1 MTERLRKL
9 SKVMQLGRVDT
20 KGGSQESIQQWGS
33 QSPSCR
39 LGCLGVRPVVLTS
52 WDRPWIPPENWA
64 LNEMLQPRI
73 GHPSQSELG
82 KPIRQQSL
90 QAASIAKRL
99 LAKEGTYA
107 GPTRGPTTFGQKK
120 GARRRCN
127 SQAKG
132 PSDRSDTG
140 ILLAQGIFKV
150 NTGGNGTERWVRL
163 LPPGSKRL
171 STSKRVT
178 RSDA

>member
-1 MTERLRKL
+1 MDSSGELSTERD
-9 SKVMQLGRVDT
+9 VTT
-20 KGGSQESIQQWGS
+20 KNR
-33 QSPSCR
+33 SPF
-39 LGCLGVRPVVLTS
+39 
-52 WDRPWIPPENWA
+52 
-64 LNEMLQPRI
+64 
-73 GHPSQSELG
+73 SELA
-82 KPIRQQSL
+82 KPIRRQSL
-90 QAASIAKRL
+90 QAASTANRL
-99 LAKEGTYA
+99 LDTEGAHA
-107 GPTRGPTTFGQKK
+107 GPMGGPTTFGRKK
-120 GARRRCN
+120 GERRLCN

-132 PSDRSDTG
+132 PSDRSVSG